1 VASINDAE
9 KCFICLIV
17 VIGAVDC
24 GNRPFEP
31 CGWWKHRVYDKSG
44 LTTDCNGATLELVD
58 EEVVI
63 PDPPQEPHMV
73 VPKEFTACTSIRIRN
88 S

>member
-1 VASINDAE
+1 
-9 KCFICLIV
+9 
-17 VIGAVDC
+17 
-24 GNRPFEP
+24 
-31 CGWWKHRVYDKSG
+31 VYDEVG
-44 LTTDCNGATLELVD
+44 LTTDCNRATLRLVD
-58 EEVVI
+58 EEAVI